1 MHSTVPAVNPGGTP
15 FVFGPFRHGYNP
27 RPMPPALLVLE
38 DGTVYRGTSFGATA
52 DTIGEVVFNTSL
64 TGYQEIATDPS
75 YRFQIV
81 VMTYPH
87 IGNYGVENIVQQ
99 SDAPQ
104 VAGFVVRDAIEEPSN
119 LHAEASL
126 SAYFAATNISAI
138 QGIDTRALTRR
149 IRNEG
154 AMRGMITTR
163 ADRPID
169 DIVAEIRNAPS
180 MSGLDLVQRV
190 STSSKYD
197 FNENAAGAKRRIA
210 VYDFGVK
217 RDILRQLTRQ
227 NCDVT
232 VFPAQTDPRTILD
245 AKFDGVLLSNGPGDP
260 EPVTYAQEN
269 IRKLIGQIPLFGIC
283 LGHQLLGL
291 ALGGRTYKL
300 KFGHRGGNHPV
311 KDLRSGRVEITAQN
325 HGFSVDPDSLSEN
338 DVEYTHIN
346 LNDQTLEGFRH
357 RREPV
362 VAVQYHPEAAP
373 GPHDSFYLFDDFMRM
388 IEEWRVSRD

>member
-1 MHSTVPAVNPGGTP
+1 MEQA
-15 FVFGPFRHGYNP
+15 R
-27 RPMPPALLVLE
+27 LILE
-38 DGTVYRGTSFGATA
+38 DGTEYRGESFGAATQ
-52 DTIGEVVFNTSL
+52 TIGEVVFNTSL

-87 IGNYGVENIVQQ
+87 IGNYGVEAAVEQ
-99 SDAPQ
+99 AETPQ
-104 VAGFVVRDAIEEPSN
+104 VAGFVVRDAVEEPSN
-119 LHAEASL
+119 ALAEMSL
-126 SAYFAATNISAI
+126 GDYFRDRGITAIS
-138 QGIDTRALTRR
+138 GIDTRALTRR
-149 IRNEG
+149 IRTEG
-154 AMRGMITTR
+154 AMRGMITT
-163 ADRPID
+163 DMQRPVAS
-169 DIVAEIRNAPS
+169 IVAELRESPS

-190 STSSKYD
+190 TALRPYP
-197 FNENAAGAKRRIA
+197 FEEPMGEVRKRVA

-217 RDILRQLTRQ
+217 RDILRQLARQ
-227 NCDVT
+227 GCEVT
-232 VFPAQTDPRTILD
+232 VYPATTHSEEILSR
-245 AKFDGVLLSNGPGDP
+245 KYDGVLLSNGPGDP

-269 IRKLIGQIPLFGIC
+269 IRALVGRIPIFGIC

-311 KDLRSGRVEITAQN
+311 KDLRTGKVEITAQN

-357 RREPV
+357 RREPAI
-362 VAVQYHPEAAP
+362 AVQYHPEAAP
-373 GPHDSFYLFDDFMRM
+373 GPHDSFHLFADFMTM
-388 IEEWRVSRD
+388 MEEWGKKRN

>member
-1 MHSTVPAVNPGGTP
+1 MRAMPAA
-15 FVFGPFRHGYNP
+15 R
-27 RPMPPALLVLE
+27 LVLE
-38 DGTVYRGTSFGATA
+38 DGTVFEGESFGSTA
-52 DTIGEVVFNTSL
+52 NAIGEVVFNTSL

-87 IGNYGVENIVQQ
+87 IGNYGIEAAVEQ
-99 SDAPQ
+99 SEEPQ
-104 VAGFVVRDAIEEPSN
+104 VAGFVVRDVIREPSN
-119 LHAEASL
+119 AASAMSL
-126 SAYFAATNISAI
+126 TEYFERTRITALA
-138 QGIDTRALTRR
+138 GIDTRALTRK
-149 IRNEG
+149 IRSEG
-154 AMRGMITTR
+154 AMRGIISTEAQR
-163 ADRPID
+163 SVESL
-169 DIVAEIRNAPS
+169 VAEVKAAPS

-190 STSSKYD
+190 TALRPFVFD
-197 FNENAAGAKRRIA
+197 EQPAQAKRRIA

-217 RDILRQLTRQ
+217 RDILRQLVRHD
-227 NCDVT
+227 CDVT
-232 VFPAQTDPRTILD
+232 VYPATTHADEILN

-269 IRKLIGQIPLFGIC
+269 IRHLVGKLPLFGIC

-300 KFGHRGGNHPV
+300 KFGHRGANHPV

-338 DVEYTHIN
+338 DVEFTHIN

-362 VAVQYHPEAAP
+362 LAVQYHPEAAP
-373 GPHDSFYLFDDFMRM
+373 GPHDSFYVFGEFLKM
-388 IEEWRVSRD
+388 IEEWSPK

>member
-1 MHSTVPAVNPGGTP
+1 MAQA
-15 FVFGPFRHGYNP
+15 R
-27 RPMPPALLVLE
+27 LVLE
-38 DGTVYRGTSFGATA
+38 DGSVYEGESFGATG

-87 IGNYGVENIVQQ
+87 IGNYGVERAVEQ
-99 SDAPQ
+99 SDEPQ
-104 VAGFVVRDAIEEPSN
+104 VAGFVVRDATDEPSN
-119 LHAEASL
+119 AHAETSL
-126 SAYFAATNISAI
+126 GDYFRRTNVTAIS
-138 QGIDTRALTRR
+138 GVDTRALTRK
-149 IRNEG
+149 IRREG
-154 AMRGMITTR
+154 AMRGMITTNMDR
-163 ADRPID
+163 ALD
-169 DIVAEIRNAPS
+169 DIVAELHRSPS

-190 STSSKYD
+190 TALRPYSFEELEHPKMRV
-197 FNENAAGAKRRIA
+197 AL
-210 VYDFGVK
+210 YDFGVK
-217 RDILRQLTRQ
+217 RDILRQLTSQ
-227 NCDVT
+227 GCDVT
-232 VFPAQTDPRTILD
+232 VYPATTHADEILD
-245 AKFDGVLLSNGPGDP
+245 RGFDGVMLSNGPGDP

-269 IRKLIGQIPLFGIC
+269 IRQLVGKVPIFGIC

-338 DVEYTHIN
+338 DIEYTHIN

-373 GPHDSFYLFDDFMRM
+373 GPHDSFYLFDDFVRM
-388 IEEWRVSRD
+388 MDE

>member
-1 MHSTVPAVNPGGTP
+1 MLTA
-15 FVFGPFRHGYNP
+15 R
-27 RPMPPALLVLE
+27 LVLE
-38 DGTVYRGTSFGATA
+38 DGSEYPGEPFGATS

-87 IGNYGVENIVQQ
+87 IGNYGVEAAVSQHEE
-99 SDAPQ
+99 PQ
-104 VAGFVVRDAIEEPSN
+104 VAGFVVRDAVEEPSSA
-119 LHAEASL
+119 HAEMSL
-126 SAYFAATNISAI
+126 GEYFRQRSITAIS
-138 QGIDTRALTRR
+138 GVDTRALTRK
-149 IRNEG
+149 IRSEG
-154 AMRGMITTR
+154 AMRGMITSDALRST
-163 ADRPID
+163 DSV
-169 DIVAEIRNAPS
+169 VAELKQAPS

-190 STSSKYD
+190 TALRPYP
-197 FNENAAGAKRRIA
+197 FEEVPGARLRVA

-217 RDILRQLTRQ
+217 RDILRQLSRVGCET
-227 NCDVT
+227 T
-232 VFPAQTDPRTILD
+232 VFPATTHADEILNHR
-245 AKFDGVLLSNGPGDP
+245 FDGVLLSNGPGDP

-269 IRKLIGQIPLFGIC
+269 IRNLIGRVPIFGIC

-291 ALGGRTYKL
+291 ALGGRTFKL

-325 HGFSVDPDSLSEN
+325 HGFSVDPDSLNEN

-357 RREPV
+357 RREPAI
-362 VAVQYHPEAAP
+362 AVQYHPEAAP
-373 GPHDSFYLFDDFMRM
+373 GPHDSFHLFTDFVALM
-388 IEEWRVSRD
+388 EEWKGKR

>member
-1 MHSTVPAVNPGGTP
+1 MTPAK
-15 FVFGPFRHGYNP
+15 
-27 RPMPPALLVLE
+27 LILE
-38 DGTVYRGTSFGATA
+38 DGTAYEGESFGATG

-87 IGNYGVENIVQQ
+87 IGNYGVENVVEQ
-99 SDAPQ
+99 SETPQ
-104 VAGFVVRDAIEEPSN
+104 VAGFVVRDAVEEPSN
-119 LHAEASL
+119 AHAQMSL
-126 SAYFAATNISAI
+126 GDYFARAGISAI
-138 QGIDTRALTRR
+138 SGVDTRALTRK

-154 AMRGMITTR
+154 AMRGMITTNVER
-163 ADRPID
+163 AVDS
-169 DIVAEIRNAPS
+169 IVAELRESPS

-190 STSSKYD
+190 TALRPYP
-197 FNENAAGAKRRIA
+197 FEEQHQAPRFRVA

-217 RDILRQLTRQ
+217 RDILRQLVKQ
-227 NCDVT
+227 GCDVT
-232 VFPAQTDPRTILD
+232 VYPATTHADEILD
-245 AKFDGVLLSNGPGDP
+245 RRPDGIVLSNGPGDP

-269 IRKLIGQIPLFGIC
+269 IRHLIGKVPLFGIC

-311 KDLRSGRVEITAQN
+311 KDLRTGRVEITAQN
-325 HGFSVDPDSLSEN
+325 HGFSVDPDSLPAN

-373 GPHDSFYLFDDFMRM
+373 GPHDSFYLFKDFVEMM
-388 IEEWRVSRD
+388 EEWKGRSS

>member
-1 MHSTVPAVNPGGTP
+1 MPAA
-15 FVFGPFRHGYNP
+15 R
-27 RPMPPALLVLE
+27 LILE
-38 DGTVYRGTSFGATA
+38 DGTTYSGESFGSPATS
-52 DTIGEVVFNTSL
+52 IGEVVFNTSL

-87 IGNYGVENIVQQ
+87 IGNYGVERAVEQ

-104 VAGFVVRDAIEEPSN
+104 VAGFVVRDVIEEPSSA
-119 LHAEASL
+119 HAQMSL
-126 SAYFAATNISAI
+126 GDYFEKTKISAI
-138 QGIDTRALTRR
+138 AGIDTRALTRK
-149 IRNEG
+149 IRTEG
-154 AMRGMITTR
+154 AMRGMITTD
-163 ADRPID
+163 DRPAGELLD
-169 DIVAEIRNAPS
+169 EIRQAPS

-190 STSSKYD
+190 TALRPYPFDERPES
-197 FNENAAGAKRRIA
+197 ARHRVA

-217 RDILRQLTRQ
+217 RDILRQLTQQ

-232 VFPAQTDPRTILD
+232 VYPATTHADEILNL
-245 AKFDGVLLSNGPGDP
+245 KYDGVLLSNGPGDP
-260 EPVTYAQEN
+260 EPVTYAQDN
-269 IRKLIGQIPLFGIC
+269 IRNLIGKIPIFGIC

-311 KDLRSGRVEITAQN
+311 KDLRSGRIEITAQN
-325 HGFSVDPDSLSEN
+325 HGFSVDPDSLNEK
-338 DVEYTHIN
+338 DVEFTHIN

-373 GPHDSFYLFDDFMRM
+373 GPHDSFYLFGDFVKMM
-388 IEEWRVSRD
+388 DEWKER

>member
-1 MHSTVPAVNPGGTP
+1 MRS
-15 FVFGPFRHGYNP
+15 R
-27 RPMPPALLVLE
+27 LILE
-38 DGTVYRGTSFGATA
+38 DGTTYEGQSFGATA

-87 IGNYGVENIVQQ
+87 IGNYGVEEAVEQ
-99 SDAPQ
+99 SESPQ
-104 VAGFVVRDAIEEPSN
+104 VAGFVVRDAVEEPSN
-119 LHAEASL
+119 PHAQMSVGE
-126 SAYFAATNISAI
+126 YFRRAGVSAI
-138 QGIDTRALTRR
+138 SGIDTRALTRK

-154 AMRGMITTR
+154 AMRGMITSD
-163 ADRPID
+163 ADRSAGSV
-169 DIVAEIRNAPS
+169 VAQLQQSPS

-190 STSSKYD
+190 TALRPYSFEEEAGEGEMR
-197 FNENAAGAKRRIA
+197 FNVA

-217 RDILRQLTRQ
+217 RDILRRLMGQGC
-227 NCDVT
+227 NVT
-232 VFPAQTDPRTILD
+232 VYPATTHADEIL
-245 AKFDGVLLSNGPGDP
+245 ARRPDGVVLSNGPGDP

-269 IRKLIGQIPLFGIC
+269 IRHLIGKVPLFGIC

-311 KDLRSGRVEITAQN
+311 QDLRTGRVEITAQN
-325 HGFSVDPDSLSEN
+325 HGFSVDPDSLSGSEI
-338 DVEYTHIN
+338 ELTHIN

-357 RREPV
+357 RTEPI
-362 VAVQYHPEAAP
+362 VAVQYHPEGAP
-373 GPHDSFYLFDDFMRM
+373 GPHDSFYLFHDFVQMM
-388 IEEWRVSRD
+388 EQWRTA

>member
-1 MHSTVPAVNPGGTP
+1 MPAA
-15 FVFGPFRHGYNP
+15 R
-27 RPMPPALLVLE
+27 LILE
-38 DGTVYRGTSFGATA
+38 DGTVFNGESFGSTGT
-52 DTIGEVVFNTSL
+52 TIGEVVFNTSL

-81 VMTYPH
+81 TMTYPH
-87 IGNYGVENIVQQ
+87 IGNYGVEAVVEQ
-99 SDAPQ
+99 SEEPQ
-104 VAGFVVRDAIEEPSN
+104 VAGFVVRDVIDEPSSA
-119 LHAEASL
+119 HAEMSL
-126 SAYFAATNISAI
+126 SAYFEKNDISAI
-138 QGIDTRALTRR
+138 SGVDTRALTRK
-149 IRNEG
+149 IRSEG
-154 AMRGMITTR
+154 AMRGMITTESR
-163 ADRPID
+163 TLDELLG
-169 DIVAEIRNAPS
+169 EIRQAPS

-190 STSSKYD
+190 TALRPYP
-197 FNENAAGAKRRIA
+197 FEENAASRRRVA

-217 RDILRQLTRQ
+217 RDILRQLVAHG
-227 NCDVT
+227 CEVT
-232 VFPAQTDPRTILD
+232 IYPATTHADEIINR
-245 AKFDGVLLSNGPGDP
+245 KYDGVLLSNGPGDP

-269 IRKLIGQIPLFGIC
+269 IRHLVGKIPIFGIC

-357 RREPV
+357 RREPIL
-362 VAVQYHPEAAP
+362 AVQYHPEAAP
-373 GPHDSFYLFDDFMRM
+373 GPLDSFYLFADFMDM
-388 IEEWRVSRD
+388 MDEWSKRPTG

>member
-1 MHSTVPAVNPGGTP
+1 MAEA
-15 FVFGPFRHGYNP
+15 R
-27 RPMPPALLVLE
+27 LVLE
-38 DGTVYRGTSFGATA
+38 DGTVYDGEAFGATA

-87 IGNYGVENIVQQ
+87 IGNYGVEDVVGQ

-104 VAGFVVRDAIEEPSN
+104 VAGFVVRDAVEEPSN
-119 LHAEASL
+119 ARAEL
-126 SAYFAATNISAI
+126 SVGEYFRRTNVTAIS
-138 QGIDTRALTRR
+138 GVDTRALTRR

-154 AMRGMITTR
+154 AMRGMITSNAARTV
-163 ADRPID
+163 D
-169 DIVAEIRNAPS
+169 DIVAELRRSPS
-180 MSGLDLVQRV
+180 MAGLDLVQRV
-190 STSSKYD
+190 TALRPWAFEESG
-197 FNENAAGAKRRIA
+197 EAPLRVA

-217 RDILRQLTRQ
+217 RDILRHLAKQG
-227 NCDVT
+227 CDVT
-232 VFPAQTDPRTILD
+232 IYPATTHADEILD
-245 AKFDGVLLSNGPGDP
+245 RGYDGVLLSNGPGDP

-269 IRKLIGQIPLFGIC
+269 IRQLVGKLPIFGIC

-357 RREPV
+357 RRHPA

-373 GPHDSFYLFDDFMRM
+373 GPHDSFYLFDDFVQMM
-388 IEEWRVSRD
+388 TEWKKK

>member
-1 MHSTVPAVNPGGTP
+1 MTQA
-15 FVFGPFRHGYNP
+15 R
-27 RPMPPALLVLE
+27 LVLE
-38 DGTVYRGTSFGATA
+38 DGTVYEGESFGATG

-87 IGNYGVENIVQQ
+87 IGNYGVEQLVAQ
-99 SDAPQ
+99 SEVPQ
-104 VAGFVVRDAIEEPSN
+104 VAGFVVRDIIEEPSN
-119 LHAEASL
+119 AHSELSL
-126 SAYFAATNISAI
+126 GEYFSQNGISAI
-138 QGIDTRALTRR
+138 SGIDTRALTRK

-154 AMRGMITTR
+154 AMRGMITTAAER
-163 ADRPID
+163 SVE
-169 DIVAEIRNAPS
+169 DIVAEVRQSPS

-190 STSSKYD
+190 TALRPYAFEEHAS
-197 FNENAAGAKRRIA
+197 APGLRVA

-217 RDILRQLTRQ
+217 RDILRQIVRQ
-227 NCDVT
+227 GCDVT
-232 VFPAQTDPRTILD
+232 VYPATTHADELLD
-245 AKFDGVLLSNGPGDP
+245 RGFDGVVLSNGPGDP
-260 EPVTYAQEN
+260 EPVGYAQEN
-269 IRKLIGQIPLFGIC
+269 IRHLIGKVPLFGIC

-338 DVEYTHIN
+338 DVEFTHIN

-373 GPHDSFYLFDDFMRM
+373 GPHDSFYLFEDFVGMM
-388 IEEWRVSRD
+388 NEWKAK

>member
-1 MHSTVPAVNPGGTP
+1 MPRMPAA
-15 FVFGPFRHGYNP
+15 R
-27 RPMPPALLVLE
+27 LVLE
-38 DGTVYRGTSFGATA
+38 DGTTYHGESFGSPAN
-52 DTIGEVVFNTSL
+52 TIGEVVFNTSL

-87 IGNYGVENIVQQ
+87 IGNYGVERIVEQ
-99 SDAPQ
+99 SARPQ
-104 VAGFVVRDAIEEPSN
+104 VAGLVVRDAIEQPSSS
-119 LHAEASL
+119 HSQMSL
-126 SAYFAATNISAI
+126 GDYFVRHQISAI
-138 QGIDTRALTRR
+138 QGIDTRALTRK

-154 AMRGMITTR
+154 AMRGMITTDAQR
-163 ADRPID
+163 AVD
-169 DIVAEIRNAPS
+169 DIVSELRSAPS

-190 STSSKYD
+190 SAESFYNFDERPKESKY
-197 FNENAAGAKRRIA
+197 RVA

-217 RDILRQLTRQ
+217 RDILRQLTQQ
-227 NCDVT
+227 NCDVD
-232 VFPAQTDPRTILD
+232 VYPATTPAAEILD
-245 AKFDGVLLSNGPGDP
+245 RGYDGVVLSNGPGDP

-269 IRKLIGQIPLFGIC
+269 IRRMIGKVPLFGIC

-311 KDLRSGRVEITAQN
+311 KDLRTGRVEITAQN
-325 HGFSVDPDSLSEN
+325 HGFSVDPDSLRASE
-338 DVEYTHIN
+338 VEFTHIN

-357 RREPV
+357 RTEPA

-373 GPHDSFYLFDDFMRM
+373 GPHDSFYLFADFMRM
-388 IEEWRVSRD
+388 IAEFGRRSPVAGRRSESAR